1 MLDVYI
7 TSLKNHI
14 QICENAAATQN
25 SSDLQA
31 STHDLKSLCFM
42 LKAQNE
48 GELAESIE
56 DALKS
61 NSPETAFEKT
71 PLLIE
76 KINTLIEIM
85 EGYDIQPD

>member
-1 MLDVYI
+1 
-7 TSLKNHI
+7 
-14 QICENAAATQN
+14 
-25 SSDLQA
+25 
-31 STHDLKSLCFM
+31 M